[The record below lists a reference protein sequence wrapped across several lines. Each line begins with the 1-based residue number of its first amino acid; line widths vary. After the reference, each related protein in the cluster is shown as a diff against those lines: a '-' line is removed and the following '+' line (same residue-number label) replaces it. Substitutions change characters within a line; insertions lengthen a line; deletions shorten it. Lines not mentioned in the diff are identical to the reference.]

1 MEDKFKEILDDYY
14 NCSDISKCD
23 KCKASQLIEIGKSTT
38 YCRFLLDHR
47 NRMEDYLIQAIEKAM

>member
-14 NCSDISKCD
+14 NCLKNEKCD
-23 KCKASQLIEIGKSTT
+23 KCKASQPIELGMSTT

-47 NRMEDYLIQAIEKAM
+47 NRMEDYLVQAIEKAM